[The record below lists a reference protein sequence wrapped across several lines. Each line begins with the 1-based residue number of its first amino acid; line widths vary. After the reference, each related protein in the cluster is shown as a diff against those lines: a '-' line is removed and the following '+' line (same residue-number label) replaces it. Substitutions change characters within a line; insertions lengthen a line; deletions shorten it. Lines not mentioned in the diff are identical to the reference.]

1 MDHHFEFIADA
12 EFFRL
17 DDERKLAEGQNALG
31 LAADVDEQL
40 VLIFCNDDADE
51 NLAFVEN
58 LEALFVESLL
68 ECELVFFFLDY
79 CGCNDRVIWCRRL
92 RRDGSRNGVCAS
104 FVYILFLATAAP
116 PGTALTEYRSHDGL
130 PASFARLA
138 QPAVNVQLVL
148 EPAFEPFGVDV
159 VVDAGT
165 PRLNGAL

>member
-1 MDHHFEFIADA
+1 MDHHFEFVADA

-58 LEALFVESLL
+58 LEALFVQPLL
-68 ECELVFFFLDY
+68 ERELVFFFLDD
-79 CGCNDRVIWCRRL
+79 CSGNGRIVRCRRL

-104 FVYILFLATAAP
+104 FVLILFLAATAP
-116 PGTALTEYRSHDGL
+116 PGTALTENRPDDGF
-130 PASFARLA
+130 PASSTRFA
-138 QPAVNVQLVL
+138 QPAVNVQLIL